1 MNEQWG
7 TCIYMTPAGSC
18 RIQEVWRAK
27 SITLEL
33 CHSIYL
39 AISTSADWISL
50 QMNAA
55 WPVYASCWYSCW
67 CWWGALAWQWC
78 QLLTKDHLRGHTSGT
93 DCIIVVRLGNDIIK
107 KYKMSIIN
115 RVQSSMA
122 EIILW
127 RRGVTK
133 INCEG
138 APIVPI
144 LFAGMGMIFQWFF
157 INTLCIK

>member
-1 MNEQWG
+1 MSSGGPVYIWLLLVA
-7 TCIYMTPAGSC
+7 CM
-18 RIQEVWRAK
+18 IQEVWWVAR

-67 CWWGALAWQWC
+67 CWWGPQAWQWC
-78 QLLTKDHLRGHTSGT
+78 QLLTKDHLRGYSSGA
-93 DCIIVVRLGNDIIK
+93 DCISGQTWEWNDLKMQNVNCRPSPIIDGRYHLVERSNKNQLRTGAHSVKSICRNGNDL
-107 KYKMSIIN
+107 
-115 RVQSSMA
+115 SM
-122 EIILW
+122 
-127 RRGVTK
+127 
-133 INCEG
+133 
-138 APIVPI
+138 
-144 LFAGMGMIFQWFF
+144 FF